1 MEIKKIIET
10 LRHCGSHQE
19 CYNCPL
25 EGKAAEDCMKI
36 MLDAADALEECMKR
50 ENAPRSLID
59 GRGDPVSCNVDAIL
73 KGEYE

>member
-36 MLDAADALEECMKR
+36 MLDAADALDAAEQRIAELEAQLPKGKR
-50 ENAPRSLID
+50 NE
-59 GRGDPVSCNVDAIL
+59 
-73 KGEYE
+73 